1 MANKNKMTMA
11 RAKQTMEFKTVRTK
25 VNKRSSMELADK
37 RKSSGAMTTM
47 AKKKKPKGMSFSSL
61 SSDERAR
68 SNDQSGQR
76 GFNRTTQN

>member
-11 RAKQTMEFKTVRTK
+11 RAKQTMDFKTVRTK
-25 VNKRSSMELADK
+25 VTKKSSLGLAEEK

-47 AKKKKPKGMSFSSL
+47 AKKKRPKGMSFSSL

-68 SNDQSGQR
+68 SNE
-76 GFNRTTQN
+76 